1 MACVFVRSIVLP
13 AVLFFAD
20 AASASPSL
28 NPDVRQDTIAST
40 ICSPGYTSVV
50 RPAAVY
56 TNGVKLKLVHSAGQD
71 EAAMSQYE
79 LDHIVPLALGGH
91 PRALDNLQLQ
101 PWPEARRKDR
111 IEVKLQCLVCAG
123 QITLSDAQT
132 AIATDWEAAYHNYAS
147 VPCRR
152 HRALEPP
159 QLAAAAQATSATE
172 ANTSAATVQGQAPWW
187 LITARIWWPFHQLSG
202 VAAN

>member
-13 AVLFFAD
+13 AVLLFA
-20 AASASPSL
+20 AAAAATPSL
-28 NPDVRQDTIAST
+28 NPDVRQGTIAAT
-40 ICSPGYTSVV
+40 ICLPGYTSVV
-50 RPAAVY
+50 RPASVY
-56 TNGVKLKLVHSAGQD
+56 TNGVKLKLVHNAGQD
-71 EAAMSQYE
+71 EAAMADYE

-123 QITLSDAQT
+123 PITLSDAQA
-132 AIATDWEAAYHNYAS
+132 AIATDWEAAYHTYAS

-152 HRALEPP
+152 HRGTEPP
-159 QLAAAAQATSATE
+159 QLTDGAQATSTTE
-172 ANTSAATVQGQAPWW
+172 ANASGATVRGHVPAW
-187 LITARIWWPFHQLSG
+187 LITARIWWPFHQLNG